1 MGGERLPPPTV
12 ASRYEYVRGGE
23 SRLSRSALTFL
34 FALEGR
40 TREPIFRVDGDEA
53 EVRSGVDLIGT
64 DFSHS

>member
-23 SRLSRSALTFL
+23 SRLTGSGLTLL

-40 TREPIFRVDGDEA
+40 TREPIFKVDGDEA
-53 EVRSGVDLIGT
+53 EVWSGVDLTGA
-64 DFSHS
+64 DLSHS